1 MVKFSLRVCNSVP
14 YIDYYHYLWN
24 RKSPVKSHF
33 LREKVLGANNN
44 FMSELYT
51 VVLAV
56 LAILAISGLYVGVTN
71 DAVNFLNAAIGSKV
85 AKMKTI
91 LLVASVGII
100 LGVLTSSGMMEVAR
114 SGMFN
119 PALFSFHEI
128 MMLYVSVMFANV
140 ILLDIYNSLGLP
152 TSTTVA
158 LVFSLLGAAIAV
170 SLYKIACDPTLS
182 LASLGGFINTTRA
195 MGVISAIL
203 LSVVIAFV
211 FGTFV
216 MWFSRLLFSFRYFAM
231 FRKMGAIWC
240 GLSFTAIAYFA
251 IFKALKG
258 ILSGTAFYTWIS
270 DNLLLA
276 VILCWITCSVL
287 LAFMQ
292 LFKINILRINILSGT
307 FALALA
313 FAGNDLVNFI
323 GVPIAGLDAYN
334 IAKEA
339 GTIDITME
347 GLNNNLPAQFIWM
360 LLSGVIMV
368 MTLWTSTKSMNVS
381 QTEISLAG
389 QGDDMIAGEQDSN
402 VFSRSIVR
410 ASLAVSGFF
419 DKVIP
424 VKAQQFV
431 EKRFTYEDV
440 EKNGAP
446 YDKIRAVVNL
456 TTAALLISVGTSLK
470 LPLSTTYVCFMVAMG
485 SSLAD
490 KAWGRESAVHR
501 ISGVMTVVMGWFVT
515 GIGAFI
521 IAIAVGLLLIWGGT
535 PAFIVVT
542 IACAYMLIKSNF
554 KSSKKKDSMP
564 ESATENS
571 AVDNVMD
578 ETCRMMKLT
587 TQIYDRTLVA
597 VFKEDRKAL
606 KELVRESDEIYSECH
621 KIKYSLMPTLRQMK
635 GLGMELSLYYIQVV
649 DYLNEIAKALV
660 HITRPAFD
668 HIDNNHKGLS
678 EQQTEDLMHINE
690 DVAEIYAN
698 INRMITTN
706 DFSDIDMVL
715 TMRDELFERIAT
727 TIKSEIGRINAG
739 ESNAKASMFYLTVL
753 SETKAMVLQ
762 ARNLLKAQRYFL
774 EHAETTKNWAAMNRT
789 K

>member
-1 MVKFSLRVCNSVP
+1 M
-14 YIDYYHYLWN
+14 
-24 RKSPVKSHF
+24 
-33 LREKVLGANNN
+33 
-44 FMSELYT
+44 
-51 VVLAV
+51 LAV

-85 AKMKTI
+85 AKMRTI
-91 LLVASVGII
+91 LAVASIGII
-100 LGVLTSSGMMEVAR
+100 IGVITSSGMMEVAR

-119 PALFSFHEI
+119 PALFTFHEI
-128 MMLYVSVMFANV
+128 MILYVSVMFANV

-170 SLYKIACDPTLS
+170 SLFKISGDPTLT
-182 LASLGGFINTTRA
+182 LGSLGGFINTTRA

-203 LSVVIAFV
+203 LSVLIAFI
-211 FGTFV
+211 FGTIV
-216 MWFSRLLFSFRYFAM
+216 MWLSRMLFSFRYLGM
-231 FRKMGAIWC
+231 FRRTGAIWC

-251 IFKALKG
+251 VFKALKG
-258 ILSGTAFYTWIS
+258 VLAGTAMYTWIS
-270 DNLLLA
+270 ENLFLA
-276 VILCWITCSVL
+276 VILCWIFCSVL

-292 LFKINILRINILSGT
+292 MFRINILRINILLGT

-334 IAKEA
+334 IAKQAGSTTILMEA
-339 GTIDITME
+339 
-347 GLNNNLPAQFIWM
+347 LNENLPAQFIWM
-360 LLSGVIMV
+360 ILSGVV
-368 MTLWTSTKSMNVS
+368 MIITLWTSTKSMNVS

-389 QGDDMIAGEQDSN
+389 HGDEVEGEVNSN

-410 ASLAVSGFF
+410 ASIGISNFM

-424 VKAQQFV
+424 VSVQNFV
-431 EKRFTYEDV
+431 SKRFEYEDV

-446 YDKIRAVVNL
+446 YDKIRAVVNI

-501 ISGVMTVVMGWFVT
+501 ITGVMTVVMGWFVT
-515 GIGAFI
+515 GFGAFL

-542 IACAYMLIKSNF
+542 ITCAYMLIKSNF
-554 KSSKKKDSMP
+554 KSSKKESMP
-564 ESATENS
+564 KKAVENGT
-571 AVDNVMD
+571 VDSVLD
-578 ETCRMMKLT
+578 EVCQMMKSS
-587 TQIYDRTLVA
+587 TQIYDHTLVA
-597 VFKEDRKAL
+597 VFKEDRRAL
-606 KELVRESDEIYSECH
+606 KELVRQSGEMYDECH
-621 KIKYSLMPTLRQMK
+621 KIKYSLMPALRKMK
-635 GLGMELSLYYIQVV
+635 GSGLELSLYYIQVV
-649 DYLNEIAKALV
+649 DYLNEMAKALV
-660 HITRPAFD
+660 HITRPAFE

-678 EQQTEDLMHINE
+678 EEQIADLKHIND
-690 DVAEIYAN
+690 DVAEIYGS
-698 INRMITTN
+698 INRMITEN
-706 DFSDIDMVL
+706 DFADIDIVL

-727 TIKSEIGRINAG
+727 TIKSELVRINAG
-739 ESNAKASMFYLTVL
+739 EGNPKASMFYLTVL

-774 EHAETTKNWAAMNRT
+774 EHAGVQKNWMQVGR
-789 K
+789 

>member
-1 MVKFSLRVCNSVP
+1 
-14 YIDYYHYLWN
+14 
-24 RKSPVKSHF
+24 
-33 LREKVLGANNN
+33 VLPQVENLI
-44 FMSELYT
+44 FMSEFYT
-51 VVLAV
+51 IVLAV
-56 LAILAISGLYVGVTN
+56 LAVLAVSGLYVGVTN

-91 LLVASVGII
+91 LAVASVGII

-119 PALFSFHEI
+119 PGLFTFHEI

-158 LVFSLLGAAIAV
+158 LVFSLLGAAISV
-170 SLYKIACDPTLS
+170 SLYKISGDPTLS
-182 LASLGGFINTTRA
+182 LGNLGGFINTSRA

-203 LSVVIAFV
+203 LSVLIAFV
-211 FGTFV
+211 FGTII
-216 MWFSRLLFSFRYFAM
+216 MWFSRLLFSFRYIAL
-231 FRKMGAIWC
+231 FRKLGAVWC
-240 GLSFTAIAYFA
+240 GASFTAIAYFA
-251 IFKALKG
+251 VFKALKG
-258 ILSGTAFYTWIS
+258 VLAGTAMYNWIS

-276 VILCWITCSVL
+276 LILCWIFCSVM

-292 LFKINILRINILSGT
+292 LFRINILRINILSGT

-339 GTIDITME
+339 GSTTILME
-347 GLNNNLPAQFIWM
+347 ALNENLPAQFIWM
-360 LLSGVIMV
+360 LISGVV
-368 MTLWTSTKSMNVS
+368 MIITLWTSTKSMNVS

-389 QGDDMIAGEQDSN
+389 QGDDMIMGEQDSN

-410 ASLAVSGFF
+410 ASLNISNFL
-419 DKVIP
+419 DRVIP
-424 VKAQQFV
+424 QSVQEFV
-431 EKRFTYEDV
+431 GKRFEYEDV

-501 ISGVMTVVMGWFVT
+501 ITGVMTVIMGWFVT

-521 IAIAVGLLLIWGGT
+521 IAIVVGLLLIWGGT

-542 IACAYMLIKSNF
+542 IACAYMLIKSNI
-554 KSSKKKDSMP
+554 KSSKKSDSMP
-564 ESATENS
+564 ESATENDT
-571 AVDNVMD
+571 VDNILGEV
-578 ETCRMMKLT
+578 CRMMKVT
-587 TQIYDRTLVA
+587 TKIYDRTLVA

-606 KELVRESDEIYSECH
+606 KELVRESDEIYNECH
-621 KIKYSLMPTLRQMK
+621 KIKYSLMPALRKMK
-635 GLGMELSLYYIQVV
+635 GSGLELSLYYIQVV
-649 DYLNEIAKALV
+649 DYLNEMAKSLV

-668 HIDNNHKGLS
+668 HIDNNHKGMS
-678 EQQTEDLMHINE
+678 EQQTEDLKHIND
-690 DVAEIYAN
+690 DVAEIYGN
-698 INRMITTN
+698 INRMINAN
-706 DFSDIDMVL
+706 DFSEIDTVL
-715 TMRDELFERIAT
+715 TMRDELFERIAI
-727 TIKSEIGRINAG
+727 TIKSELVRINAG
-739 ESNAKASMFYLTVL
+739 EGNTKASMFYLTVL

-774 EHAETTKNWAAMNRT
+774 EHAGVQKNWAAMGKNRL
-789 K
+789 

>member
-1 MVKFSLRVCNSVP
+1 
-14 YIDYYHYLWN
+14 
-24 RKSPVKSHF
+24 
-33 LREKVLGANNN
+33 
-44 FMSELYT
+44 MSAFYT

-56 LAILAISGLYVGVTN
+56 LAVLAVSGLYVGVTN

-85 AKMKTI
+85 AKMRTI
-91 LLVASVGII
+91 LMVASVGII
-100 LGVLTSSGMMEVAR
+100 IGVLTSSGMMEVAR
-114 SGMFN
+114 SGMFE
-119 PALFSFHEI
+119 PSLFSFHEI
-128 MMLYVSVMFANV
+128 MILYVSVMFANV

-158 LVFSLLGAAIAV
+158 LVFSLLGAAISV
-170 SLYKIACDPTLS
+170 SLYQIGSNPEIPLTEFGNYIKT
-182 LASLGGFINTTRA
+182 GRA

-203 LSVVIAFV
+203 LSVLIAFV
-211 FGTFV
+211 FGTLI
-216 MWFSRLLFSFRYFAM
+216 MWLSRLLFSFRYIAL
-231 FRKMGAIWC
+231 FRKLGAVWC
-240 GLSFTAIAYFA
+240 GASFTAIAYFA
-251 IFKALKG
+251 VFKALKG
-258 ILSGTAFYTWIS
+258 VLKGTAMYAWIS
-270 DNLLLA
+270 DNLLVAVLA
-276 VILCWITCSVL
+276 CWAVCTIV
-287 LAFMQ
+287 LAFFQ

-323 GVPIAGLDAYN
+323 GVPLAGLEAYN
-334 IAKEA
+334 IADAA
-339 GTIDITME
+339 GGATDIMMD
-347 GLNNNLPAQFIWM
+347 GLNNNNSIPFGWM

-368 MTLWTSTKSMNVS
+368 VTLWTSTKSMNVS

-389 QGDDMIAGEQDSN
+389 QGDDMIVGEQDSN

-410 ASLAVSGFF
+410 ASLAISSFF
-419 DKVIP
+419 DRITPKSV
-424 VKAQQFV
+424 QDFV
-431 EKRFTYEDV
+431 STRFEYEDV
-440 EKNGAP
+440 EKTGAP

-501 ISGVMTVVMGWFVT
+501 ITGVMTVVMGWFVT

-521 IAIAVGLLLIWGGT
+521 IAIVVGLVLIWGGYI
-535 PAFIVVT
+535 AFGVVT
-542 IACAYMLIKSNF
+542 AACAFMLIKSNF
-554 KSSKKKDSMP
+554 KSKKEEDDKQ
-564 ESATENS
+564 ENIAMNGTVGS
-571 AVDNVMD
+571 ILCEV
-578 ETCRMMKLT
+578 CHMMKVT

-597 VFKEDRKAL
+597 VFKEDRRAL
-606 KELVRESDEIYSECH
+606 KDLVRESDEIYDQCH
-621 KIKYSLMPTLRQMK
+621 KIKYSLMPVLRKMK
-635 GLGMELSLYYIQVV
+635 GSGLELSLYYIQVV
-649 DYLNEIAKALV
+649 DYLNEMAKSLV

-678 EQQTEDLMHINE
+678 EQQTEDLKHIND
-690 DVAEIYAN
+690 DVAEIYGS
-698 INRMITTN
+698 INRMINAN
-706 DFSDIDMVL
+706 DFRDIDTVL

-727 TIKSEIGRINAG
+727 TIKSELKRINAG
-739 ESNAKASMFYLTVL
+739 EGNTKASMFYLTVL

-774 EHAETTKNWAAMNRT
+774 EHADVQKNWVAMNR

>member
-1 MVKFSLRVCNSVP
+1 
-14 YIDYYHYLWN
+14 
-24 RKSPVKSHF
+24 
-33 LREKVLGANNN
+33 
-44 FMSELYT
+44 MSELYT

-56 LAILAISGLYVGVTN
+56 LAVLAVSGLYVGVTN

-91 LLVASVGII
+91 LTVASVGII

-158 LVFSLLGAAIAV
+158 LIFSLLGAAIAV
-170 SLYKIACDPTLS
+170 SLYKIAGDPTLS
-182 LASLGGFINTTRA
+182 IASLGGFINTTRA

-211 FGTFV
+211 FGTLI
-216 MWFSRLLFSFRYFAM
+216 MWVSRMLFSFRYIAA
-231 FRKMGAIWC
+231 FRKLGSLWC

-258 ILSGTAFYTWIS
+258 VLAGTAVYTWVS

-276 VILCWITCSVL
+276 LILCWILCTIL

-292 LFKINILRINILSGT
+292 LFKINILRINILTGT

-334 IAKEA
+334 IAKDA
-339 GTIDITME
+339 GTIDIMMD

-360 LLSGVIMV
+360 LLSGFVMV
-368 MTLWTSTKSMNVS
+368 LTLWTSTKSMNVS

-389 QGDDMIAGEQDSN
+389 QGDDMISGEHESN

-410 ASLAVSGFF
+410 ASLSISNFM

-424 VKAQQFV
+424 AKVQEFV
-431 EKRFTYEDV
+431 GKRFEYEDV

-501 ISGVMTVVMGWFVT
+501 ITGVMTVIMGWFVT

-554 KSSKKKDSMP
+554 IDTKKKSESMP
-564 ESATENS
+564 KSAIENN

-635 GLGMELSLYYIQVV
+635 GSGMELSLYYIQVV

-690 DVAEIYAN
+690 DVAEIYSS

-706 DFSDIDMVL
+706 DFSDIDTVL
-715 TMRDELFERIAT
+715 TMRDELFERIAS
-727 TIKSEIGRINAG
+727 TIKSEIGRINNG
-739 ESNAKASMFYLTVL
+739 ESNTKASMFYLTVL

-774 EHAETTKNWAAMNRT
+774 EHAETTKNWASLNRA

>member
-1 MVKFSLRVCNSVP
+1 
-14 YIDYYHYLWN
+14 
-24 RKSPVKSHF
+24 
-33 LREKVLGANNN
+33 
-44 FMSELYT
+44 MSAFYT

-56 LAILAISGLYVGVTN
+56 LAILAVSGLYVGVTN

-91 LLVASVGII
+91 LMVASVGII

-119 PALFSFHEI
+119 PGLFTFHEI
-128 MMLYVSVMFANV
+128 MILYVSVMFANV

-158 LVFSLLGAAIAV
+158 LVFSLLGAAISV
-170 SLYKIACDPTLS
+170 SLFKISNDPTLT
-182 LASLGGFINTTRA
+182 LGSLGGFINTTRA

-203 LSVVIAFV
+203 LSVLIAFV
-211 FGTFV
+211 FGTIV
-216 MWFSRLLFSFRYFAM
+216 MWLSRLLFSFRYLAL
-231 FRKMGAIWC
+231 FRKLGAVWC
-240 GLSFTAIAYFA
+240 GASFTAIAYFA
-251 IFKALKG
+251 VFKALKG
-258 ILSGTAFYTWIS
+258 VLAGTAMYNWIS
-270 DNLLLA
+270 DNLFTA
-276 VILCWITCSVL
+276 VIICWVFCTIM
-287 LAFMQ
+287 LAFLQ
-292 LFKINILRINILSGT
+292 LFRINILRINILSGT

-339 GTIDITME
+339 GSTTILMD

-389 QGDDMIAGEQDSN
+389 QGDEMIAGEQDSN

-410 ASLAVSGFF
+410 ASLGISNFF
-419 DKVIP
+419 DKITP
-424 VKAQQFV
+424 KAVQEFV
-431 EKRFTYEDV
+431 NKRFEYEDV

-501 ISGVMTVVMGWFVT
+501 ITGVMTVVMGWFVT

-521 IAIAVGLLLIWGGT
+521 IAIIVGLLLIWGDT

-542 IACAYMLIKSNF
+542 VACAYMLIKSNF
-554 KSSKKKDSMP
+554 KSSKEKDSAA
-564 ESATENS
+564 ESSSENGT
-571 AVDNVMD
+571 VDNILGEV
-578 ETCRMMKLT
+578 CRMMKVT

-597 VFKEDRKAL
+597 VFKEDRRAL
-606 KELVRESDEIYSECH
+606 KELVRESDEIYTECH
-621 KIKYSLMPTLRQMK
+621 KIKYSLMPALKKMK
-635 GLGMELSLYYIQVV
+635 GSGLELSLYYIQVV
-649 DYLNEIAKALV
+649 DYLNEMAKSLV

-668 HIDNNHKGLS
+668 HIDNNHKGMS
-678 EQQTEDLMHINE
+678 EQQTEDLKHIND
-690 DVAEIYAN
+690 DVAEIYGS
-698 INRMITTN
+698 INRMINAN
-706 DFSDIDMVL
+706 DFSDIDTVL
-715 TMRDELFERIAT
+715 TMRDELFERIAV
-727 TIKSEIGRINAG
+727 TIKSELKRINAG
-739 ESNAKASMFYLTVL
+739 EGNTTASMFYLTVL

-774 EHAETTKNWAAMNRT
+774 EHAGGQKNWSAMKRAS

>member
-1 MVKFSLRVCNSVP
+1 
-14 YIDYYHYLWN
+14 
-24 RKSPVKSHF
+24 
-33 LREKVLGANNN
+33 
-44 FMSELYT
+44 MSAFYT

-56 LAILAISGLYVGVTN
+56 LAVLAISGLYVGVTN

-85 AKMKTI
+85 AKMRTI

-100 LGVLTSSGMMEVAR
+100 IGVLTSSGMMEVAR

-119 PALFSFHEI
+119 PGLFTFHEI

-158 LVFSLLGAAIAV
+158 LIFCLLGAAISV
-170 SLYKIACDPTLS
+170 SLYKICGDASLS
-182 LASLGGFINTTRA
+182 IVNLGGFINTTRA

-203 LSVVIAFV
+203 LSVIIAFI
-211 FGTFV
+211 FGTII
-216 MWFSRLLFSFRYFAM
+216 MWVSRLLFSFRYFAI
-231 FRKMGAIWC
+231 FKKLGAVWC
-240 GLSFTAIAYFA
+240 GASFTAIAYFA
-251 IFKALKG
+251 VFKALKG
-258 ILSGTAFYTWIS
+258 VLAGTAMYNWIS

-276 VILCWITCSVL
+276 LILCWITCSVV

-292 LFKINILRINILSGT
+292 LFRINILRINILSGT

-339 GTIDITME
+339 GSTSILMGALAE
-347 GLNNNLPAQFIWM
+347 PLPAQFIWM
-360 LLSGVIMV
+360 LLSGVVMV
-368 MTLWTSTKSMNVS
+368 LTLWTSTKSMNVS

-389 QGDDMIAGEQDSN
+389 QGDDVIAGEQESN

-410 ASLAVSGFF
+410 VSLGISNFF
-419 DKVIP
+419 DRVVPASIKEAVN
-424 VKAQQFV
+424 
-431 EKRFTYEDV
+431 KRFEYEDV

-501 ISGVMTVVMGWFVT
+501 ITGVMTVVMGWFVT

-521 IAIAVGLLLIWGGT
+521 IAIFVGLLLIWGGI
-535 PAFIVVT
+535 PAFVVVT
-542 IACAYMLIKSNF
+542 LACAYMLIKSNF
-554 KSSKKKDSMP
+554 KSSKQKESMP
-564 ESATENS
+564 EAATANDT
-571 AVDNVMD
+571 VDNVL
-578 ETCRMMKLT
+578 EEVCRMMKVT
-587 TQIYDRTLVA
+587 TKIYDRTLVA
-597 VFKEDRKAL
+597 VFKEDRRAL
-606 KELVRESDEIYSECH
+606 KELVRESDDIYNQCH
-621 KIKYSLMPTLRQMK
+621 KIKYSLMPALRKMK
-635 GLGMELSLYYIQVV
+635 GSGLELSLYYIQVV
-649 DYLNEIAKALV
+649 DYLNEMAKSLV

-678 EQQTEDLMHINE
+678 EQQTEDLKHIND
-690 DVAEIYAN
+690 DVAEIYGS
-698 INRMITTN
+698 INRMINAN
-706 DFSDIDMVL
+706 DFGDIDTVL
-715 TMRDELFERIAT
+715 TMRDELFERIAI
-727 TIKSEIGRINAG
+727 TIKSALKRINAG
-739 ESNAKASMFYLTVL
+739 EGNTTASMFYLTVL

-774 EHAETTKNWAAMNRT
+774 EHAGVQKNWVALNRS
-789 K
+789 KK

>member
-1 MVKFSLRVCNSVP
+1 MVSQVENL
-14 YIDYYHYLWN
+14 
-24 RKSPVKSHF
+24 
-33 LREKVLGANNN
+33 N
-44 FMSELYT
+44 FMSAFYT

-56 LAILAISGLYVGVTN
+56 LAILAVSGLYVGVTN

-91 LLVASVGII
+91 LTVASVGII

-119 PALFSFHEI
+119 PGLFTFHEI
-128 MMLYVSVMFANV
+128 MILYVSVMFANV

-158 LVFSLLGAAIAV
+158 LVFSLLGAAISV
-170 SLYKIACDPTLS
+170 SLYKIAGDPALTLGQI
-182 LASLGGFINTTRA
+182 GGFINTTRA

-203 LSVVIAFV
+203 LSVLIAFV
-211 FGTFV
+211 FGTLI
-216 MWFSRLLFSFRYFAM
+216 MWLSRLLFSFRYIAL
-231 FRKMGAIWC
+231 FRKLGALWC
-240 GLSFTAIAYFA
+240 GASFTAIAYFA
-251 IFKALKG
+251 VFKALKG
-258 ILSGTAFYTWIS
+258 VLAGTAMYTWI
-270 DNLLLA
+270 DNNLLLSL
-276 VILCWITCSVL
+276 VVCWIFCSVV

-292 LFKINILRINILSGT
+292 LFRINILRINILSGT

-339 GTIDITME
+339 GSTTILME
-347 GLNNNLPAQFIWM
+347 GLNENLPAQFIWM
-360 LLSGVIMV
+360 LLSGVVMV
-368 MTLWTSTKSMNVS
+368 LTLWTSTKSMNVS

-389 QGDDMIAGEQDSN
+389 KGDDMIAGEQESN

-410 ASLAVSGFF
+410 ASLGISNFLDRVTPKAV
-419 DKVIP
+419 
-424 VKAQQFV
+424 QEFV
-431 EKRFTYEDV
+431 GKRFEYEDV

-501 ISGVMTVVMGWFVT
+501 ITGVMTVVMGWFVT

-521 IAIAVGLLLIWGGT
+521 IAVVVGLLLIWGGT
-535 PAFIVVT
+535 PAFAVVT
-542 IACAYMLIKSNF
+542 VACAYMLIKSNF
-554 KSSKKKDSMP
+554 IDAKKKEAMP
-564 ESATENS
+564 EAATENDT
-571 AVDNVMD
+571 VDNILGEV
-578 ETCRMMKLT
+578 CRMMKVT
-587 TQIYDRTLVA
+587 TKIYDRTLVA

-606 KELVRESDEIYSECH
+606 KELVRESGEIYDECH
-621 KIKYSLMPTLRQMK
+621 KIKYSLMPALRKMK
-635 GLGMELSLYYIQVV
+635 GSGLELSLYYIQVV
-649 DYLNEIAKALV
+649 DYLNEMAKSLV

-678 EQQTEDLMHINE
+678 EQQTEDLKHIND
-690 DVAEIYAN
+690 DVAEIYGS
-698 INRMITTN
+698 INRMINAN
-706 DFSDIDMVL
+706 DFGDIDTVL
-715 TMRDELFERIAT
+715 TMRDELFERIAI
-727 TIKSEIGRINAG
+727 TIKSELVRINAG
-739 ESNAKASMFYLTVL
+739 EGNTKASMFYLTVL

-774 EHAETTKNWAAMNRT
+774 EHAGVQKPWATMGRNRM
-789 K
+789 

>member
-1 MVKFSLRVCNSVP
+1 
-14 YIDYYHYLWN
+14 
-24 RKSPVKSHF
+24 
-33 LREKVLGANNN
+33 
-44 FMSELYT
+44 MSELYT
-51 VVLAV
+51 VMLAV

-119 PALFSFHEI
+119 PGLFTFHEI
-128 MMLYVSVMFANV
+128 MILYVSVMFANV

-170 SLYKIACDPTLS
+170 SLYKISNDAALS
-182 LASLGGFINTTRA
+182 LGSLGGFINTTRA

-203 LSVVIAFV
+203 LSVIIAFV
-211 FGTFV
+211 FGTLV
-216 MWFSRLLFSFRYFAM
+216 MWISRFIFSFRYLNI
-231 FRKMGAIWC
+231 FRRWGALWC
-240 GLSFTAIAYFA
+240 GASFTAIAYFA
-251 IFKALKG
+251 VFKALKG
-258 ILSGTAFYTWIS
+258 VLSTTALYAWIS

-276 VILCWITCSVL
+276 VILCWIFCSVV
-287 LAFMQ
+287 LAFLQ
-292 LFKINILRINILSGT
+292 LFRINILRINILTGT

-339 GTIDITME
+339 GSTTILME
-347 GLNNNLPAQFIWM
+347 GLNQNLPAQFIWM

-368 MTLWTSTKSMNVS
+368 LTLWTSTKSMNVS

-389 QGDDMIAGEQDSN
+389 QGDDMVTGDQDSN

-410 ASLAVSGFF
+410 ASINISNFF
-419 DKVIP
+419 DKITPEP
-424 VKAQQFV
+424 VKNYV
-431 EKRFTYEDV
+431 GKRFEYVDV

-490 KAWGRESAVHR
+490 KAWGRESAVYR
-501 ISGVMTVVMGWFVT
+501 ITGVMTVVMGWFVT

-521 IAIAVGLLLIWGGT
+521 IAIVVGLLLIWGGT
-535 PAFIVVT
+535 PAFVVVT
-542 IACAYMLIKSNF
+542 IACAYMLIKSNL
-554 KSSKKKDSMP
+554 KSSKKSDSMP
-564 ESATENS
+564 EIVSEKNQVENVIGEVCS
-571 AVDNVMD
+571 
-578 ETCRMMKLT
+578 MMKVS

-597 VFKEDRKAL
+597 VLKEDRKAL
-606 KELVRESDEIYSECH
+606 KELVRESKEMYDESH
-621 KIKYSLMPTLRQMK
+621 KIKYSLMPALRKMK
-635 GLGMELSLYYIQVV
+635 GSGLELSLYYIQVV
-649 DYLNEIAKALV
+649 DYLNEMAKALV
-660 HITRPAFD
+660 HITKPAFE

-678 EQQTEDLMHINE
+678 QEQTDDLMHIND
-690 DVAEIYAN
+690 DVAEIYGN

-706 DFSDIDMVL
+706 DFSDIDTVL
-715 TMRDELFERIAT
+715 MMRDALFERIALT
-727 TIKSEIGRINAG
+727 TKSELKRINAG
-739 ESNAKASMFYLTVL
+739 EGNTKASMFYLTVM

-774 EHAETTKNWAAMNRT
+774 EHAGGNKYRI
-789 K
+789 

>member
-1 MVKFSLRVCNSVP
+1 M
-14 YIDYYHYLWN
+14 
-24 RKSPVKSHF
+24 
-33 LREKVLGANNN
+33 
-44 FMSELYT
+44 
-51 VVLAV
+51 LAV

-119 PALFSFHEI
+119 PGLFTFHEI
-128 MMLYVSVMFANV
+128 MILYVSVMFANV

-170 SLYKIACDPTLS
+170 SLFKISNDASLTLS
-182 LASLGGFINTTRA
+182 SLGGFINTTRA

-203 LSVVIAFV
+203 LSVIIAFV
-211 FGTFV
+211 FGTLV
-216 MWFSRLLFSFRYFAM
+216 MWISRFIFSFRYLTI
-231 FRKMGAIWC
+231 FRRWGALWC
-240 GLSFTAIAYFA
+240 GASFTAIAYFA
-251 IFKALKG
+251 VFKALKG
-258 ILSGTAFYTWIS
+258 VLAGTAAYAWIS
-270 DNLLLA
+270 ENLLLA
-276 VILCWITCSVL
+276 VILCWIFCSVV
-287 LAFMQ
+287 LAFLQ
-292 LFKINILRINILSGT
+292 LFHVNILRINILTGT

-339 GTIDITME
+339 GSTTILME
-347 GLNNNLPAQFIWM
+347 GLNQNLPAQFIWM

-368 MTLWTSTKSMNVS
+368 LTLWTSTKSMHVS

-389 QGDDMIAGEQDSN
+389 QGDDMVTGDQDSN

-410 ASLAVSGFF
+410 ASINISNFF
-419 DKVIP
+419 DKITPEP
-424 VKAQQFV
+424 VKEYV
-431 EKRFTYEDV
+431 GKRFEYEDV

-490 KAWGRESAVHR
+490 KAWGRESAVYR
-501 ISGVMTVVMGWFVT
+501 ITGVMTVVMGWFVT

-521 IAIAVGLLLIWGGT
+521 IAIVVGLLLIWGGT

-554 KSSKKKDSMP
+554 KSSKKSDSMP
-564 ESATENS
+564 EAVTENS
-571 AVDNVMD
+571 QVDNVIG
-578 ETCRMMKLT
+578 EVCSMMKVS

-597 VFKEDRKAL
+597 VLKEDRKAL
-606 KELVRESDEIYSECH
+606 KELVRESKEMYDESH
-621 KIKYSLMPTLRQMK
+621 KIKYSLMPALRKMK
-635 GLGMELSLYYIQVV
+635 GSGLELSLYYIQVV
-649 DYLNEIAKALV
+649 DYLNEMAKALV
-660 HITRPAFD
+660 HITKPAFE

-678 EQQTEDLMHINE
+678 QEQTDDLMQIND
-690 DVAEIYAN
+690 DVAEIYGN

-706 DFSDIDMVL
+706 DFSDIDTVL
-715 TMRDELFERIAT
+715 TMRDALFERIALT
-727 TIKSEIGRINAG
+727 TKSELKRINAG
-739 ESNAKASMFYLTVL
+739 EGNTKASMFYLTVM

-774 EHAETTKNWAAMNRT
+774 EHAGGNKYRI
-789 K
+789 

>member
-1 MVKFSLRVCNSVP
+1 
-14 YIDYYHYLWN
+14 
-24 RKSPVKSHF
+24 
-33 LREKVLGANNN
+33 
-44 FMSELYT
+44 MSELYT

-119 PALFSFHEI
+119 PGLFTFHEI

-170 SLYKIACDPTLS
+170 SLFKISNDASLTLS
-182 LASLGGFINTTRA
+182 SLGGFINTTRA

-203 LSVVIAFV
+203 LSVIIAFV
-211 FGTFV
+211 FGTLV
-216 MWFSRLLFSFRYFAM
+216 MWISRFVFSFRYLTI
-231 FRKMGAIWC
+231 FRRWGALWC
-240 GLSFTAIAYFA
+240 GASFTAIAYFA
-251 IFKALKG
+251 VFKALKG
-258 ILSGTAFYTWIS
+258 VLAGTAAYAWIS
-270 DNLLLA
+270 ENLLLA
-276 VILCWITCSVL
+276 VILCWIFCSVV
-287 LAFMQ
+287 LAFLQ
-292 LFKINILRINILSGT
+292 LFHVNILRINILTGT

-339 GTIDITME
+339 GSTTILME
-347 GLNNNLPAQFIWM
+347 GLNQNLPAQFIWM

-368 MTLWTSTKSMNVS
+368 LTLWTSTKSMNVS

-389 QGDDMIAGEQDSN
+389 QGDDMMTGDQDSN

-410 ASLAVSGFF
+410 ASINISNFF
-419 DKVIP
+419 DKITPEP
-424 VKAQQFV
+424 VKEYV
-431 EKRFTYEDV
+431 GKRFEYVDV

-490 KAWGRESAVHR
+490 KAWGRESAVYR
-501 ISGVMTVVMGWFVT
+501 ITGVMTVVMGWFVT

-521 IAIAVGLLLIWGGT
+521 IAIVVGLLLIWGGT

-554 KSSKKKDSMP
+554 KSSKKSDSMP
-564 ESATENS
+564 EAVTENS
-571 AVDNVMD
+571 QVDNVIG
-578 ETCRMMKLT
+578 EVCSMMKVS

-597 VFKEDRKAL
+597 VLKEDRKAL
-606 KELVRESDEIYSECH
+606 KELVRESKEMYDESH
-621 KIKYSLMPTLRQMK
+621 KIKYSLMPALRKMK
-635 GLGMELSLYYIQVV
+635 GSGLELSLYYIQVV
-649 DYLNEIAKALV
+649 DYLNEMAKALV
-660 HITRPAFD
+660 HITKPAFE

-678 EQQTEDLMHINE
+678 QEQTDDLMQIND
-690 DVAEIYAN
+690 DVAEIYGN

-706 DFSDIDMVL
+706 DFSDIDTVL
-715 TMRDELFERIAT
+715 TMRDALFERIALT
-727 TIKSEIGRINAG
+727 TKSELKRINAG
-739 ESNAKASMFYLTVL
+739 EGNTKASMFYLTVM

-774 EHAETTKNWAAMNRT
+774 EHAGGNKYRI
-789 K
+789 

>member
-1 MVKFSLRVCNSVP
+1 M
-14 YIDYYHYLWN
+14 
-24 RKSPVKSHF
+24 
-33 LREKVLGANNN
+33 
-44 FMSELYT
+44 
-51 VVLAV
+51 LAV
-56 LAILAISGLYVGVTN
+56 LAILAVSGLYVGVTN

-85 AKMKTI
+85 AKMRTI
-91 LLVASVGII
+91 LAVASVGII
-100 LGVLTSSGMMEVAR
+100 IGVLTSTGMMEVAR

-119 PALFSFHEI
+119 PALFTFHEI
-128 MMLYVSVMFANV
+128 MILYVSVMFANV

-170 SLYKIACDPTLS
+170 SLYKISGDPSLS
-182 LASLGGFINTTRA
+182 IGSLGGFINTTRA

-203 LSVVIAFV
+203 LSVIIAFV

-216 MWFSRLLFSFRYFAM
+216 MWISRLLFSFRYFAV
-231 FRKMGAIWC
+231 FRKAGAMWC

-251 IFKALKG
+251 VFKALKG
-258 ILSGTAFYTWIS
+258 VLAGTAIYTWIS

-276 VILCWITCSVL
+276 LILCWIVCSVL

-292 LFKINILRINILSGT
+292 LFRINILRINILLGT

-323 GVPIAGLDAYN
+323 GVPIAGLDAYK

-339 GTIDITME
+339 GTNTIMMDA
-347 GLNNNLPAQFIWM
+347 LNENLPAQFIWM
-360 LLSGVIMV
+360 ILSGVIMII
-368 MTLWTSTKSMNVS
+368 TLWTSTKSLNVS

-389 QGDDMIAGEQDSN
+389 HGDEVEGEANSN

-410 ASLAVSGFF
+410 ASISISNFM

-424 VKAQQFV
+424 QSVQSFV
-431 EKRFTYEDV
+431 GKRFEYDDV

-446 YDKIRAVVNL
+446 YDKIRAVVNI

-501 ISGVMTVVMGWFVT
+501 ISGVMTVVVGWFVT
-515 GIGAFI
+515 GIGAFL

-535 PAFIVVT
+535 VAFVVVT
-542 IACAYMLIKSNF
+542 LACAYMLIKSNF
-554 KSSKKKDSMP
+554 IDTKKDAMP
-564 ESATENS
+564 DTAKDNTQ
-571 AVDNVMD
+571 VDNVLD
-578 ETCRMMKLT
+578 EVCQMMKVS
-587 TQIYDRTLVA
+587 TQIYDRTLMA
-597 VFKEDRKAL
+597 VSKEDRKAL
-606 KELVRESDEIYSECH
+606 KELVRESKEMYDQCH
-621 KIKYSLMPTLRQMK
+621 KIKYSLMPALRKMK
-635 GLGMELSLYYIQVV
+635 GSGLELSLYYIQVV
-649 DYLNEIAKALV
+649 DYLNEMAKALV

-678 EQQTEDLMHINE
+678 EEQVSDLMHIND
-690 DVAEIYAN
+690 DVAEIYGN
-698 INRMITTN
+698 INRMITEN
-706 DFSDIDMVL
+706 DFHDIDVVL
-715 TMRDELFERIAT
+715 TMRDNLFERIAT
-727 TIKSEIGRINAG
+727 TIKSELVRINAG
-739 ESNAKASMFYLTVL
+739 EGNTKASMFYLTVL

-774 EHAETTKNWAAMNRT
+774 EHAGVQKNWM

>member
-1 MVKFSLRVCNSVP
+1 
-14 YIDYYHYLWN
+14 
-24 RKSPVKSHF
+24 
-33 LREKVLGANNN
+33 
-44 FMSELYT
+44 MSELYT
-51 VVLAV
+51 VMLAV

-119 PALFSFHEI
+119 PGLFTFHEI
-128 MMLYVSVMFANV
+128 MILYVSVMFANV

-170 SLYKIACDPTLS
+170 SLYKISNDAALS
-182 LASLGGFINTTRA
+182 LGSLGGFINTTRA

-203 LSVVIAFV
+203 LSVIIAFV
-211 FGTFV
+211 FGTLV
-216 MWFSRLLFSFRYFAM
+216 MWISRFIFSFRYLNI
-231 FRKMGAIWC
+231 FRRWGALWC
-240 GLSFTAIAYFA
+240 GASFTAIAYFA
-251 IFKALKG
+251 VFKALKG
-258 ILSGTAFYTWIS
+258 VLSTTALYAWIS

-276 VILCWITCSVL
+276 VILCWICCSVV
-287 LAFMQ
+287 LAFLQ
-292 LFKINILRINILSGT
+292 LFRINILRINILTGT

-339 GTIDITME
+339 GSTTILME
-347 GLNNNLPAQFIWM
+347 GLNQNLPAQFIWM
-360 LLSGVIMV
+360 LLSGVVMV
-368 MTLWTSTKSMNVS
+368 LTLWTSTKSMNVS

-389 QGDDMIAGEQDSN
+389 QGDDMVTGEQDSN

-410 ASLAVSGFF
+410 ASINISNFF
-419 DKVIP
+419 DKVTP
-424 VKAQQFV
+424 ESVKEFV
-431 EKRFTYEDV
+431 GKRFEYVDV

-490 KAWGRESAVHR
+490 KAWGRESAVYR
-501 ISGVMTVVMGWFVT
+501 ITGVMTVVMGWFVT

-521 IAIAVGLLLIWGGT
+521 IAIVVGLLLIWGGT
-535 PAFIVVT
+535 PAFVVVT

-554 KSSKKKDSMP
+554 KSSKKSDSMP
-564 ESATENS
+564 EVVSENNQ
-571 AVDNVMD
+571 VDNVIG
-578 ETCRMMKLT
+578 EVCSMMKVS

-597 VFKEDRKAL
+597 VLKEDRKAL
-606 KELVRESDEIYSECH
+606 KELVRESKEMYDESH
-621 KIKYSLMPTLRQMK
+621 KIKYSLMPALRKMK
-635 GLGMELSLYYIQVV
+635 GSGLELSLYYIQVV
-649 DYLNEIAKALV
+649 DYLNEMAKALV
-660 HITRPAFD
+660 HITKPAFE

-678 EQQTEDLMHINE
+678 QEQTDDLMHIND
-690 DVAEIYAN
+690 DVAEIYGN

-706 DFSDIDMVL
+706 DFSDIDTVL
-715 TMRDELFERIAT
+715 MMRDALFERIVLT
-727 TIKSEIGRINAG
+727 TKSELKRINAG
-739 ESNAKASMFYLTVL
+739 EGNTKASMFYLTVM

-774 EHAETTKNWAAMNRT
+774 EHAGGNKYRI
-789 K
+789 

>member
-1 MVKFSLRVCNSVP
+1 
-14 YIDYYHYLWN
+14 
-24 RKSPVKSHF
+24 
-33 LREKVLGANNN
+33 
-44 FMSELYT
+44 MSALYT
-51 VVLAV
+51 IMLAV
-56 LAILAISGLYVGVTN
+56 LAILAVSGLYVGVTN

-85 AKMKTI
+85 AKMRTI
-91 LLVASVGII
+91 LGVASVGII
-100 LGVLTSSGMMEVAR
+100 IGVLTSTGMMEVAR

-119 PALFSFHEI
+119 PGLFTFHEI
-128 MMLYVSVMFANV
+128 MILYVSVMFANV

-170 SLYKIACDPTLS
+170 SLYKISGDPSLS
-182 LASLGGFINTTRA
+182 IGSLGGFINTTRA

-203 LSVVIAFV
+203 MSVVIAFI
-211 FGTFV
+211 FGTII
-216 MWFSRLLFSFRYFAM
+216 MWFSRLLFSFRYIAI
-231 FRKMGAIWC
+231 FRKAGALWC

-251 IFKALKG
+251 VFKALKG
-258 ILSGTAFYTWIS
+258 VLAGTAVYTWIS
-270 DNLLLA
+270 NNLLLA
-276 VILCWITCSVL
+276 LVICWVVCTIL

-292 LFKINILRINILSGT
+292 IFRINILRINILTGT

-323 GVPIAGLDAYN
+323 GVPIAGLDAYK
-334 IAKEA
+334 IAEA
-339 GTIDITME
+339 AGSNSILME
-347 GLNNNLPAQFIWM
+347 ALNENLPAQFIFM
-360 LLSGVIMV
+360 LLSGVIMII
-368 MTLWTSTKSMNVS
+368 TLWTSTKSLNVS

-389 QGDDMIAGEQDSN
+389 HGDEVEGEVNSN

-410 ASLAVSGFF
+410 ASINMSNFIDRIIPQSVQDYVST
-419 DKVIP
+419 
-424 VKAQQFV
+424 
-431 EKRFTYEDV
+431 RFEYEDV

-456 TTAALLISVGTSLK
+456 TTAALLISVGTSFK

-501 ISGVMTVVMGWFVT
+501 ITGVMTVVMGWFVT

-521 IAIAVGLLLIWGGT
+521 IAIAVGLILIWGGT
-535 PAFIVVT
+535 VAFAVVT

-554 KSSKKKDSMP
+554 INAKKKSAMP

-571 AVDNVMD
+571 QVDNVLD
-578 ETCRMMKLT
+578 EVCQMMKVS

-597 VFKEDRKAL
+597 VSKEDRKAL
-606 KELVRESDEIYSECH
+606 KELVRQAGEMYDQCH
-621 KIKYSLMPTLRQMK
+621 KIKYSLMPALRKMK
-635 GLGMELSLYYIQVV
+635 GSGLELSLYYIQVV
-649 DYLNEIAKALV
+649 DYLNEMAKALV

-678 EQQTEDLMHINE
+678 EEQTNDLMHIND
-690 DVAEIYAN
+690 DVAEIYGN
-698 INRMITTN
+698 INRMITEN
-706 DFSDIDMVL
+706 DFHDIDMVL
-715 TMRDELFERIAT
+715 TMRDDLFERIAT
-727 TIKSEIGRINAG
+727 TTKSELVRINAG
-739 ESNAKASMFYLTVL
+739 EGNTKASMFYLTVL

-774 EHAETTKNWAAMNRT
+774 EHAGVQKNWT

>member
-1 MVKFSLRVCNSVP
+1 
-14 YIDYYHYLWN
+14 
-24 RKSPVKSHF
+24 
-33 LREKVLGANNN
+33 
-44 FMSELYT
+44 MSELYT
-51 VVLAV
+51 IMLAV

-85 AKMKTI
+85 AKMRTI
-91 LLVASVGII
+91 LAVASVGII

-119 PALFSFHEI
+119 PGLFTFHEI
-128 MMLYVSVMFANV
+128 MILYVSVMFANV

-170 SLYKIACDPTLS
+170 SLFKIAANPSLS
-182 LASLGGFINTTRA
+182 LGSLGGFINTSRA

-203 LSVVIAFV
+203 LSVIIAFV
-211 FGTFV
+211 FGTIV
-216 MWFSRLLFSFRYFAM
+216 MWLSRFLFSFRYFKM
-231 FRKMGAIWC
+231 FRKMGAVWC
-240 GLSFTAIAYFA
+240 GMSFTAIAYFA
-251 IFKALKG
+251 VFKALKG
-258 ILSGTAFYTWIS
+258 VLSGTAAYAWIS
-270 DNLLLA
+270 ENLLVSLVA
-276 VILCWITCSVL
+276 CWVVCTIL

-292 LFKINILRINILSGT
+292 LFRINILRINILSGT

-323 GVPIAGLDAYN
+323 GVPIAGLDAYK
-334 IAKEA
+334 IASEA
-339 GTIDITME
+339 GSTEILME

-368 MTLWTSTKSMNVS
+368 VTLWTSTKSMNVS

-389 QGDDMIAGEQDSN
+389 QGDDMIAGEQESN

-410 ASLAVSGFF
+410 ASLGISNFL
-419 DKVIP
+419 DKITP
-424 VKAQQFV
+424 EKVKNFV
-431 EKRFTYEDV
+431 GKRFEYEDV

-501 ISGVMTVVMGWFVT
+501 ITGVMTVVMGWFVT
-515 GIGAFI
+515 GIGAFL
-521 IAIAVGLLLIWGGT
+521 IAIGVGLLLIWGGT
-535 PAFIVVT
+535 IAFAAVT
-542 IACAYMLIKSNF
+542 VACAYMLIKSNF
-554 KSSKKKDSMP
+554 KSKKKSAASA
-564 ESATENS
+564 SATEEDSIEGIINQ
-571 AVDNVMD
+571 VCN
-578 ETCRMMKLT
+578 MMKVS

-606 KELVRESDEIYSECH
+606 KELVRESDEMYEQSRQL
-621 KIKYSLMPTLRQMK
+621 KYSLMPTLRK
-635 GLGMELSLYYIQVV
+635 LKDSGLELSLYYVQVV
-649 DYLNEIAKALV
+649 DYLSEIAKALV

-678 EQQTEDLMHINE
+678 SEQTDELMHIN
-690 DVAEIYAN
+690 DAVAEIYGSV
-698 INRMITTN
+698 NRMLTNN
-706 DFSDIDMVL
+706 DFSDIDTVL
-715 TMRDELFERIAT
+715 TMRDELFERIAA
-727 TIKSEIGRINAG
+727 TIKSELQRINEG
-739 ESNAKASMFYLTVL
+739 VGNTKASMFYLTVM
-753 SETKAMVLQ
+753 SETKTLVLQ
-762 ARNLLKAQRYFL
+762 ARNLLKSQRYFL
-774 EHAETTKNWAAMNRT
+774 EHAGVAKSWYKA

>member
-1 MVKFSLRVCNSVP
+1 
-14 YIDYYHYLWN
+14 
-24 RKSPVKSHF
+24 
-33 LREKVLGANNN
+33 
-44 FMSELYT
+44 MSELYT
-51 VVLAV
+51 VMLAV

-119 PALFSFHEI
+119 PGLFTFHEI
-128 MMLYVSVMFANV
+128 MILYVSVMFANV

-170 SLYKIACDPTLS
+170 SLYKISHDAALS
-182 LASLGGFINTTRA
+182 LGSLGGFINTTRA

-203 LSVVIAFV
+203 LSVLIAFV
-211 FGTFV
+211 FGTLV
-216 MWFSRLLFSFRYFAM
+216 MWISRFIFSFRYLTI
-231 FRKMGAIWC
+231 FRRWGALWS
-240 GLSFTAIAYFA
+240 GASFTAIAYFA
-251 IFKALKG
+251 VFKALKG
-258 ILSGTAFYTWIS
+258 VLVGTTVYAWIS

-276 VILCWITCSVL
+276 VILCWIFCSVV
-287 LAFMQ
+287 LAFLQ
-292 LFKINILRINILSGT
+292 LFRINILRINILTGT

-339 GTIDITME
+339 GSTTILME
-347 GLNNNLPAQFIWM
+347 GLNENLPAQFIWM
-360 LLSGVIMV
+360 LLSGVVMV
-368 MTLWTSTKSMNVS
+368 LTLWTSTKSMNVS

-389 QGDDMIAGEQDSN
+389 QGDDMVTGEQDSN

-410 ASLAVSGFF
+410 ASINISNFF
-419 DKVIP
+419 DKVTP
-424 VKAQQFV
+424 ESVKEFV
-431 EKRFTYEDV
+431 GKRFEYEDV

-490 KAWGRESAVHR
+490 KAWGRESAVYR
-501 ISGVMTVVMGWFVT
+501 ITGVMTVVMGWFVT

-521 IAIAVGLLLIWGGT
+521 IAIVVGLLLIWGGT
-535 PAFIVVT
+535 PAFVVVT

-554 KSSKKKDSMP
+554 KSSKKSDSMP
-564 ESATENS
+564 EVVTENNQ
-571 AVDNVMD
+571 VENVIG
-578 ETCRMMKLT
+578 EVCSMMKVS

-597 VFKEDRKAL
+597 VLKEDRKAL
-606 KELVRESDEIYSECH
+606 KELVRESKEMYDESH
-621 KIKYSLMPTLRQMK
+621 KIKYSLMPALRKMK
-635 GLGMELSLYYIQVV
+635 GSGLELSLYYIQVV
-649 DYLNEIAKALV
+649 DYLNEMAKALV
-660 HITRPAFD
+660 HITKPAFE

-678 EQQTEDLMHINE
+678 QEQTDDLMHIND
-690 DVAEIYAN
+690 DVAEIYGN

-706 DFSDIDMVL
+706 DFSDIDTVL
-715 TMRDELFERIAT
+715 TMRDALFERIALT
-727 TIKSEIGRINAG
+727 TKSELKRINAG
-739 ESNAKASMFYLTVL
+739 EGNTKASMFYLTVM

-774 EHAETTKNWAAMNRT
+774 EHAGGNKYRI
-789 K
+789 

>member
-1 MVKFSLRVCNSVP
+1 M
-14 YIDYYHYLWN
+14 
-24 RKSPVKSHF
+24 
-33 LREKVLGANNN
+33 
-44 FMSELYT
+44 
-51 VVLAV
+51 LAV
-56 LAILAISGLYVGVTN
+56 LAVLAISGLYVGVTN

-85 AKMKTI
+85 AKMRTI
-91 LLVASVGII
+91 LAVASVGII
-100 LGVLTSSGMMEVAR
+100 IGVLTSSGMMEVAR

-119 PALFSFHEI
+119 PGLFTFHEI
-128 MMLYVSVMFANV
+128 MILYVSVMFANV

-170 SLYKIACDPTLS
+170 SLYKISGDPS
-182 LASLGGFINTTRA
+182 LTIGSLGGFINTTRA

-203 LSVVIAFV
+203 LSVLIAFI
-211 FGTFV
+211 FGTLI
-216 MWFSRLLFSFRYFAM
+216 MWISRLLFSFRYFEM
-231 FRKMGAIWC
+231 FRKTGAMWC

-251 IFKALKG
+251 VFKALKG
-258 ILSGTAFYTWIS
+258 VLAGTAMYAWIS

-276 VILCWITCSVL
+276 LILCWITCSVL
-287 LAFMQ
+287 LAFAQM
-292 LFKINILRINILSGT
+292 FRVNILRINILLGT

-323 GVPIAGLDAYN
+323 GVPLAGLDAYN

-339 GTIDITME
+339 GSTSVLME
-347 GLNNNLPAQFIWM
+347 ALNENLPAQFIWI
-360 LLSGVIMV
+360 LLSGVIMII
-368 MTLWTSTKSMNVS
+368 TLWTSTKSLNVS

-389 QGDDMIAGEQDSN
+389 HGDEVEGEVNSN

-410 ASLAVSGFF
+410 ASINVSNFM

-424 VKAQQFV
+424 QSVQEYV
-431 EKRFTYEDV
+431 NKRFVYEDV

-446 YDKIRAVVNL
+446 YDKIRAVVNI

-501 ISGVMTVVMGWFVT
+501 ITGVMTVVMGWFVT

-521 IAIAVGLLLIWGGT
+521 IAIVVGLLLIWGGT
-535 PAFIVVT
+535 AAFVVVT
-542 IACAYMLIKSNF
+542 LACAYMLIKSNL
-554 KSSKKKDSMP
+554 KSSKKDAMP
-564 ESATENS
+564 EKAVENGT
-571 AVDNVMD
+571 VDSVLG
-578 ETCRMMKLT
+578 EVCQMMKT
-587 TQIYDRTLVA
+587 STQVYDRTLVA

-606 KELVRESDEIYSECH
+606 KELVRQSGEMYDECH
-621 KIKYSLMPTLRQMK
+621 KIKYSLMPALRKMK
-635 GLGMELSLYYIQVV
+635 GSGLELSLYYIQVV
-649 DYLNEIAKALV
+649 DYLNEMAKALV

-678 EQQTEDLMHINE
+678 EEQISDLKHIND
-690 DVAEIYAN
+690 DVAEIYGS
-698 INRMITTN
+698 INRMITENNFT
-706 DFSDIDMVL
+706 DIDIVL

-727 TIKSEIGRINAG
+727 TTKSELVRINAG
-739 ESNAKASMFYLTVL
+739 EGNTKASMFYLTVL

-774 EHAETTKNWAAMNRT
+774 EHAGVQKNWMQVGR
-789 K
+789 

>member
-1 MVKFSLRVCNSVP
+1 
-14 YIDYYHYLWN
+14 
-24 RKSPVKSHF
+24 
-33 LREKVLGANNN
+33 
-44 FMSELYT
+44 MSELYT
-51 VVLAV
+51 VMLAV

-119 PALFSFHEI
+119 PGLFTFHEI
-128 MMLYVSVMFANV
+128 MILYVSVMFANV

-170 SLYKIACDPTLS
+170 SLYKISNDAALS
-182 LASLGGFINTTRA
+182 LGSLGGFINTTRA

-203 LSVVIAFV
+203 LSVIIAFV
-211 FGTFV
+211 FGTLV
-216 MWFSRLLFSFRYFAM
+216 MWISRFIFSFRYLNI
-231 FRKMGAIWC
+231 FRRWGALWC
-240 GLSFTAIAYFA
+240 GASFTAIAYFA
-251 IFKALKG
+251 VFKALKG
-258 ILSGTAFYTWIS
+258 VLSTTALYAWIS

-276 VILCWITCSVL
+276 VILCWICCSVV
-287 LAFMQ
+287 LAFLQ
-292 LFKINILRINILSGT
+292 LFRINILRINILTGT

-339 GTIDITME
+339 GSTTILME
-347 GLNNNLPAQFIWM
+347 GLNQNLPAQFIWM
-360 LLSGVIMV
+360 LLSGVVMV
-368 MTLWTSTKSMNVS
+368 LTLWTSTKSMNVS

-389 QGDDMIAGEQDSN
+389 QGDDMVTGEQDSN

-410 ASLAVSGFF
+410 ASINISNFF
-419 DKVIP
+419 DKVTP
-424 VKAQQFV
+424 ESVKEFV
-431 EKRFTYEDV
+431 GKRFEYEDV

-456 TTAALLISVGTSLK
+456 TTAALLISVGTSFK

-490 KAWGRESAVHR
+490 KAWGRESAVYR
-501 ISGVMTVVMGWFVT
+501 ITGVMTVVMGWFVT

-521 IAIAVGLLLIWGGT
+521 IAIVVGLLLIWGGT
-535 PAFIVVT
+535 PAFVVVT

-554 KSSKKKDSMP
+554 KSSKKSNSMP
-564 ESATENS
+564 ETVTENNQ
-571 AVDNVMD
+571 VDNVIG
-578 ETCRMMKLT
+578 EVCSMMKVS

-597 VFKEDRKAL
+597 VLKEDRKAL
-606 KELVRESDEIYSECH
+606 KELVRESKEMYDESH
-621 KIKYSLMPTLRQMK
+621 KIKYSLMPALRKMK
-635 GLGMELSLYYIQVV
+635 GSGLELSLYYIQVV
-649 DYLNEIAKALV
+649 DYLNEMAKALV
-660 HITRPAFD
+660 HITKPAFE

-678 EQQTEDLMHINE
+678 QEQTDDLMHIND
-690 DVAEIYAN
+690 DVAEIYGN

-706 DFSDIDMVL
+706 DFSDIDTVL
-715 TMRDELFERIAT
+715 MMRDALFERIVLT
-727 TIKSEIGRINAG
+727 TKSELKRINAG
-739 ESNAKASMFYLTVL
+739 EGNTKASMFYLTVM

-774 EHAETTKNWAAMNRT
+774 EHAGGNKYRI
-789 K
+789 

>member
-1 MVKFSLRVCNSVP
+1 M
-14 YIDYYHYLWN
+14 
-24 RKSPVKSHF
+24 
-33 LREKVLGANNN
+33 
-44 FMSELYT
+44 
-51 VVLAV
+51 LAV

-119 PALFSFHEI
+119 PGLFTFHEI
-128 MMLYVSVMFANV
+128 MILYVSVMFANV

-170 SLYKIACDPTLS
+170 SLYKISHDAALS
-182 LASLGGFINTTRA
+182 LGSLGGFINTTRA

-203 LSVVIAFV
+203 LSVIIAFV
-211 FGTFV
+211 FGTLV
-216 MWFSRLLFSFRYFAM
+216 MWISRFIFSFRYLNI
-231 FRKMGAIWC
+231 FRRWGALWC
-240 GLSFTAIAYFA
+240 GASFTAIAYFA
-251 IFKALKG
+251 VFKALKG
-258 ILSGTAFYTWIS
+258 VLSTTALYAWIS

-276 VILCWITCSVL
+276 VILCWIFCSVV
-287 LAFMQ
+287 LAFLQ
-292 LFKINILRINILSGT
+292 LFRINILRINILTGT

-339 GTIDITME
+339 GSTTILME
-347 GLNNNLPAQFIWM
+347 GLNQNLPAQFIWM
-360 LLSGVIMV
+360 LLSGVVMV
-368 MTLWTSTKSMNVS
+368 LTLWTSTKSMNVS

-389 QGDDMIAGEQDSN
+389 QGDDMVTGEQDSN

-410 ASLAVSGFF
+410 ASINISNFF
-419 DKVIP
+419 DKVTP
-424 VKAQQFV
+424 ESVKEFV
-431 EKRFTYEDV
+431 GKRFEYEDV

-490 KAWGRESAVHR
+490 KAWGRESAVYR
-501 ISGVMTVVMGWFVT
+501 ITGVMTVVMGWFVT

-521 IAIAVGLLLIWGGT
+521 IAIVVGLLLIWGGT
-535 PAFIVVT
+535 PAFVVVT

-554 KSSKKKDSMP
+554 KSSKKSDSMP
-564 ESATENS
+564 EVVTENNQ
-571 AVDNVMD
+571 VDNVIG
-578 ETCRMMKLT
+578 EVCSMMKVS

-597 VFKEDRKAL
+597 VLKEDRKAL
-606 KELVRESDEIYSECH
+606 KELVRESKEMYDESH
-621 KIKYSLMPTLRQMK
+621 KIKYSLMPALRKMK
-635 GLGMELSLYYIQVV
+635 GSGLELSLYYIQVV
-649 DYLNEIAKALV
+649 DYLNEMAKALV
-660 HITRPAFD
+660 HITKPAFE

-678 EQQTEDLMHINE
+678 QEQTDDLMHIND
-690 DVAEIYAN
+690 DVAEIYGN

-706 DFSDIDMVL
+706 DFSDIDTVL
-715 TMRDELFERIAT
+715 TMRDALFERIALT
-727 TIKSEIGRINAG
+727 TKSELKRINAG
-739 ESNAKASMFYLTVL
+739 EGNTKASMFYLTVM

-774 EHAETTKNWAAMNRT
+774 EHAGGNKYRI
-789 K
+789 

>member
-1 MVKFSLRVCNSVP
+1 
-14 YIDYYHYLWN
+14 
-24 RKSPVKSHF
+24 
-33 LREKVLGANNN
+33 
-44 FMSELYT
+44 MSELYT
-51 VVLAV
+51 VMLAV

-119 PALFSFHEI
+119 PGLFTFHEI
-128 MMLYVSVMFANV
+128 MILYVSVMFANV

-170 SLYKIACDPTLS
+170 SLYKISNDAALS
-182 LASLGGFINTTRA
+182 LGSLGGFINTTRA

-203 LSVVIAFV
+203 LSVIIAFV
-211 FGTFV
+211 FGTLV
-216 MWFSRLLFSFRYFAM
+216 MWISRFIFSFRYLNI
-231 FRKMGAIWC
+231 FRRWGALWC
-240 GLSFTAIAYFA
+240 GASFTAIAYFA
-251 IFKALKG
+251 VFKALKG
-258 ILSGTAFYTWIS
+258 VLAGTAAYAWIS
-270 DNLLLA
+270 ENLLLA
-276 VILCWITCSVL
+276 VILCWIFCSVV
-287 LAFMQ
+287 LAFLQ
-292 LFKINILRINILSGT
+292 LFHVNILRINILTGT

-339 GTIDITME
+339 GSTTILME
-347 GLNNNLPAQFIWM
+347 GLNQNLPAQFIWM
-360 LLSGVIMV
+360 LLSGVVMV
-368 MTLWTSTKSMNVS
+368 LTLWTSTKSMNVS

-389 QGDDMIAGEQDSN
+389 QGDDMVTGEQDSN

-410 ASLAVSGFF
+410 ASINISNFF
-419 DKVIP
+419 DKVTP
-424 VKAQQFV
+424 ESVKEFV
-431 EKRFTYEDV
+431 GKRFEYVDV

-446 YDKIRAVVNL
+446 NDKIRAVVNL

-490 KAWGRESAVHR
+490 KAWGRESAVYR
-501 ISGVMTVVMGWFVT
+501 ITGVMTVVMGWFVT

-521 IAIAVGLLLIWGGT
+521 IAIVVGLLLIWGGT
-535 PAFIVVT
+535 PAFVVVT

-554 KSSKKKDSMP
+554 KSSKKSNSMP
-564 ESATENS
+564 ETVTENNQ
-571 AVDNVMD
+571 VDNVIG
-578 ETCRMMKLT
+578 EVCSMMKVS

-597 VFKEDRKAL
+597 VLKEDRKAL
-606 KELVRESDEIYSECH
+606 KELVRESKEMYDESH
-621 KIKYSLMPTLRQMK
+621 KIKYSLMPALRKMK
-635 GLGMELSLYYIQVV
+635 GSGLELSLYYIQVV
-649 DYLNEIAKALV
+649 DYLNEMAKALV
-660 HITRPAFD
+660 HITKPAFE

-678 EQQTEDLMHINE
+678 QEQTDDLMHIND
-690 DVAEIYAN
+690 DVAEIYGN

-706 DFSDIDMVL
+706 DFSDIDTVL
-715 TMRDELFERIAT
+715 MMRDALFERIVLT
-727 TIKSEIGRINAG
+727 TKSELKRINAG
-739 ESNAKASMFYLTVL
+739 EGNTKASMFYLTVM

-774 EHAETTKNWAAMNRT
+774 EHAGGNKYRI
-789 K
+789 

>member
-1 MVKFSLRVCNSVP
+1 
-14 YIDYYHYLWN
+14 
-24 RKSPVKSHF
+24 
-33 LREKVLGANNN
+33 
-44 FMSELYT
+44 MSELYT
-51 VVLAV
+51 VMLAV

-119 PALFSFHEI
+119 PGLFTFHEI
-128 MMLYVSVMFANV
+128 MILYVSVMFANV

-170 SLYKIACDPTLS
+170 SLYKISHDAALS
-182 LASLGGFINTTRA
+182 LGSLGGFINTTRA

-203 LSVVIAFV
+203 LSVIIAFV
-211 FGTFV
+211 FGTLV
-216 MWFSRLLFSFRYFAM
+216 MWISRFIFSFRYLNI
-231 FRKMGAIWC
+231 FRRWGALWC
-240 GLSFTAIAYFA
+240 GASFTAIAYFA
-251 IFKALKG
+251 VFKALKG
-258 ILSGTAFYTWIS
+258 VLSTTALYAWIS

-276 VILCWITCSVL
+276 VILCWICCSVV
-287 LAFMQ
+287 LAFLQ
-292 LFKINILRINILSGT
+292 LFRINILRINILTGT

-339 GTIDITME
+339 GSTTILME
-347 GLNNNLPAQFIWM
+347 GLKENLPAQFIWM
-360 LLSGVIMV
+360 LLSGVVMV
-368 MTLWTSTKSMNVS
+368 LTLWTSTKSMNVS

-389 QGDDMIAGEQDSN
+389 QGDDMVTGEQDSN

-410 ASLAVSGFF
+410 ASINISNFF
-419 DKVIP
+419 DKVTP
-424 VKAQQFV
+424 ESVKEFV
-431 EKRFTYEDV
+431 GKRFEYVDV

-490 KAWGRESAVHR
+490 KAWGRESAVYR
-501 ISGVMTVVMGWFVT
+501 ITGVMTVVMGWFVT

-521 IAIAVGLLLIWGGT
+521 IAIVVGLLLIWGGT

-542 IACAYMLIKSNF
+542 IACAYMLIKSNL
-554 KSSKKKDSMP
+554 KSSKKSDSMP
-564 ESATENS
+564 EIVSENNQ
-571 AVDNVMD
+571 VDNVIG
-578 ETCRMMKLT
+578 EVCSMMKVS

-597 VFKEDRKAL
+597 VLKEDRKAL
-606 KELVRESDEIYSECH
+606 KELVRESKEMYDESH
-621 KIKYSLMPTLRQMK
+621 KIKYSLMPALRKMK
-635 GLGMELSLYYIQVV
+635 GSGLELSLYYIQVV
-649 DYLNEIAKALV
+649 DYLNEMAKALV
-660 HITRPAFD
+660 HITKPAFE

-678 EQQTEDLMHINE
+678 QEQTDDLMHIND
-690 DVAEIYAN
+690 DVAEIYGN

-706 DFSDIDMVL
+706 DFSDIDTVL
-715 TMRDELFERIAT
+715 MMRDALFERIVLT
-727 TIKSEIGRINAG
+727 TKSELKRINAG
-739 ESNAKASMFYLTVL
+739 EGNTKASMFYLTVM

-774 EHAETTKNWAAMNRT
+774 EHAGGNKYRI
-789 K
+789 

>member
-1 MVKFSLRVCNSVP
+1 
-14 YIDYYHYLWN
+14 
-24 RKSPVKSHF
+24 
-33 LREKVLGANNN
+33 
-44 FMSELYT
+44 MSEFYT

-56 LAILAISGLYVGVTN
+56 LAILAVSGLYVGVTN

-119 PALFSFHEI
+119 PGLFTFHEI

-158 LVFSLLGAAIAV
+158 LVFSLLGAAISV
-170 SLYKIACDPTLS
+170 SLYKISGDPTLS
-182 LASLGGFINTTRA
+182 LGDLGGFINTTRA

-203 LSVVIAFV
+203 LSVIIAFV
-211 FGTFV
+211 FGTII
-216 MWFSRLLFSFRYFAM
+216 MWFSRLLFSFRYITL
-231 FRKMGAIWC
+231 FRKLGAIWC
-240 GLSFTAIAYFA
+240 GASFTAIAYFA
-251 IFKALKG
+251 VFKALKG
-258 ILSGTAFYTWIS
+258 ILAGTAMYNWIS

-276 VILCWITCSVL
+276 LIVCWIFCSVV

-292 LFKINILRINILSGT
+292 LFRINILRINILSGT

-339 GTIDITME
+339 GSTTILME
-347 GLNNNLPAQFIWM
+347 ALSQNLPAQFIWM

-368 MTLWTSTKSMNVS
+368 LTLWTSTKSMNVS

-389 QGDDMIAGEQDSN
+389 QGDDMIVGEQDSN

-410 ASLAVSGFF
+410 ASLGISNFL
-419 DKVIP
+419 DRVIP
-424 VKAQQFV
+424 QSVQEFV
-431 EKRFTYEDV
+431 GKRFEYEDV

-501 ISGVMTVVMGWFVT
+501 ITGVMTVVMGWFVT

-521 IAIAVGLLLIWGGT
+521 IAIVVGLLLIWGGT

-542 IACAYMLIKSNF
+542 IACAYMLIKSNL
-554 KSSKKKDSMP
+554 KSAKKSDAMP
-564 ESATENS
+564 EAATEND
-571 AVDNVMD
+571 AVDNILGEV
-578 ETCRMMKLT
+578 CRMMKVT
-587 TQIYDRTLVA
+587 TKIYDRTLVA
-597 VFKEDRKAL
+597 VFKEDRRAL
-606 KELVRESDEIYSECH
+606 KDLVREAGEIYDECH
-621 KIKYSLMPTLRQMK
+621 KIKYSLMPALRKMK
-635 GLGMELSLYYIQVV
+635 GSGLELSLYYIQVV
-649 DYLNEIAKALV
+649 DYLNEMAKSLV

-678 EQQTEDLMHINE
+678 EQQTEDLKHIND
-690 DVAEIYAN
+690 DVAEIYGS
-698 INRMITTN
+698 INRMINAN
-706 DFSDIDMVL
+706 DFSEIDTVL
-715 TMRDELFERIAT
+715 TMRDELFERIAI
-727 TIKSEIGRINAG
+727 TIKSELVRINAG
-739 ESNAKASMFYLTVL
+739 EGNTKASMFYLTVL

-774 EHAETTKNWAAMNRT
+774 EHAGVQKNWAALGRNRIQ
-789 K
+789 

>member
-1 MVKFSLRVCNSVP
+1 
-14 YIDYYHYLWN
+14 
-24 RKSPVKSHF
+24 
-33 LREKVLGANNN
+33 
-44 FMSELYT
+44 MSELYT
-51 VVLAV
+51 VMLAV

-119 PALFSFHEI
+119 PGLFTFHEI
-128 MMLYVSVMFANV
+128 MILYVSVMFANV

-170 SLYKIACDPTLS
+170 SLYKISNDAALS
-182 LASLGGFINTTRA
+182 LGSLGGFINTTRA

-203 LSVVIAFV
+203 LSVIIAFV
-211 FGTFV
+211 FGTLV
-216 MWFSRLLFSFRYFAM
+216 MWISRFIFSFRYLNI
-231 FRKMGAIWC
+231 FRRWGALWC
-240 GLSFTAIAYFA
+240 GASFTAIAYFA
-251 IFKALKG
+251 VFKALKG
-258 ILSGTAFYTWIS
+258 VLSTTALYAWIS

-276 VILCWITCSVL
+276 VILCWIFCSVV
-287 LAFMQ
+287 LAFLQ
-292 LFKINILRINILSGT
+292 LFRINILRINILTGT

-339 GTIDITME
+339 GSTTILME
-347 GLNNNLPAQFIWM
+347 GLNQNLPAQFIWM

-368 MTLWTSTKSMNVS
+368 LTLWTSTKSMNVS

-389 QGDDMIAGEQDSN
+389 QGDDMVTGDQDSN

-410 ASLAVSGFF
+410 ASINISNFF
-419 DKVIP
+419 DKITPEP
-424 VKAQQFV
+424 VKNYV
-431 EKRFTYEDV
+431 GKRFEYVDV

-490 KAWGRESAVHR
+490 KAWGRESAVYR
-501 ISGVMTVVMGWFVT
+501 ITGVMTVVMGWFVT

-521 IAIAVGLLLIWGGT
+521 IAIVVGLLLIWGGT
-535 PAFIVVT
+535 PAFVVVT
-542 IACAYMLIKSNF
+542 IACAYMLIKSNL
-554 KSSKKKDSMP
+554 KSSKKSDSMP
-564 ESATENS
+564 ETVTENNQ
-571 AVDNVMD
+571 VDNVIG
-578 ETCRMMKLT
+578 EVCSMMKVS

-597 VFKEDRKAL
+597 VLKEDRKAL
-606 KELVRESDEIYSECH
+606 KELVRESKEMYDESH
-621 KIKYSLMPTLRQMK
+621 KIKYSLMPALRKMK
-635 GLGMELSLYYIQVV
+635 GSGLELSLYYIQVV
-649 DYLNEIAKALV
+649 DYLNEMAKALV
-660 HITRPAFD
+660 HITKPAFE

-678 EQQTEDLMHINE
+678 QEQTDDLMHIND
-690 DVAEIYAN
+690 DVAEIYGN

-706 DFSDIDMVL
+706 DFSDIDTVL
-715 TMRDELFERIAT
+715 MMRDALFERIALT
-727 TIKSEIGRINAG
+727 TKSELKRINAG
-739 ESNAKASMFYLTVL
+739 EGNTKASMFYLTVM

-774 EHAETTKNWAAMNRT
+774 EHAGGNKYRI
-789 K
+789 

>member
-1 MVKFSLRVCNSVP
+1 
-14 YIDYYHYLWN
+14 
-24 RKSPVKSHF
+24 
-33 LREKVLGANNN
+33 
-44 FMSELYT
+44 MSEFYT

-56 LAILAISGLYVGVTN
+56 LAILAVSGLYVGVTN

-119 PALFSFHEI
+119 PGLFTFHEI

-158 LVFSLLGAAIAV
+158 LVFSLLGAAISV
-170 SLYKIACDPTLS
+170 SLYKISGDPTLS
-182 LASLGGFINTTRA
+182 LGDLGGFINTTRA

-203 LSVVIAFV
+203 LSVIIAFV
-211 FGTFV
+211 FGTII
-216 MWFSRLLFSFRYFAM
+216 MWFSRLLFSFRYITL
-231 FRKMGAIWC
+231 FRKLGAIWC
-240 GLSFTAIAYFA
+240 GASFTAIAYFA
-251 IFKALKG
+251 VFKALKG
-258 ILSGTAFYTWIS
+258 ILAGTAMYNWIS

-276 VILCWITCSVL
+276 LIVCWIFCLVV

-292 LFKINILRINILSGT
+292 LFRINILRINILSGT

-339 GTIDITME
+339 GSTTILME
-347 GLNNNLPAQFIWM
+347 ALSQNLPAQFIWM

-368 MTLWTSTKSMNVS
+368 LTLWTSTKSMNVS

-389 QGDDMIAGEQDSN
+389 QGDDMIVGEQDSN

-410 ASLAVSGFF
+410 ASLGISNFL
-419 DKVIP
+419 DRVIP
-424 VKAQQFV
+424 QSVQEFV
-431 EKRFTYEDV
+431 GKRFEYEDV

-501 ISGVMTVVMGWFVT
+501 ITGVMTVVMGWFVT

-521 IAIAVGLLLIWGGT
+521 IAIVVGLLLIWGGT

-542 IACAYMLIKSNF
+542 IACAYMLIKSNI
-554 KSSKKKDSMP
+554 KSAKKSDAMP
-564 ESATENS
+564 EAATEND
-571 AVDNVMD
+571 AVDNILGEV
-578 ETCRMMKLT
+578 CRMMKVT
-587 TQIYDRTLVA
+587 TKIYDRTLVA
-597 VFKEDRKAL
+597 VFKEDRRAL
-606 KELVRESDEIYSECH
+606 KDLVREAGEIYDECH
-621 KIKYSLMPTLRQMK
+621 KIKYSLMPALRKMK
-635 GLGMELSLYYIQVV
+635 GSGLELSLYYIQVV
-649 DYLNEIAKALV
+649 DYLNEMAKSLV

-678 EQQTEDLMHINE
+678 EQQTEDLKHIND
-690 DVAEIYAN
+690 DVAEIYGS
-698 INRMITTN
+698 INRMINAN
-706 DFSDIDMVL
+706 DFSEIDTVL
-715 TMRDELFERIAT
+715 TMRDELFERIAI
-727 TIKSEIGRINAG
+727 TIKSELVRINAG
-739 ESNAKASMFYLTVL
+739 EGNTKASMFYLTVL

-774 EHAETTKNWAAMNRT
+774 EHAGVQKNWAAMGRNRIQ
-789 K
+789 

>member
-1 MVKFSLRVCNSVP
+1 MSV
-14 YIDYYHYLWN
+14 
-24 RKSPVKSHF
+24 
-33 LREKVLGANNN
+33 
-44 FMSELYT
+44 LYT
-51 VVLAV
+51 VMLAV

-85 AKMKTI
+85 AKMRTI
-91 LLVASVGII
+91 LAVASVGII
-100 LGVLTSSGMMEVAR
+100 IGVLTSSGMMEVAR

-119 PALFSFHEI
+119 PGLFTFHEI
-128 MMLYVSVMFANV
+128 MILYVSVMFANV

-170 SLYKIACDPTLS
+170 SLYKISGDPS
-182 LASLGGFINTTRA
+182 LTIGSLGGFINTTRA

-203 LSVVIAFV
+203 LSVLIAFI
-211 FGTFV
+211 FGTLI
-216 MWFSRLLFSFRYFAM
+216 MWLSRLLFSFRYFEM
-231 FRKMGAIWC
+231 FRKTGAMWC

-251 IFKALKG
+251 VFKALKG
-258 ILSGTAFYTWIS
+258 VLAGTAMYAWIS

-276 VILCWITCSVL
+276 LILCWITCSVL
-287 LAFMQ
+287 LAFVQM
-292 LFKINILRINILSGT
+292 FRVNILRINILLGT

-323 GVPIAGLDAYN
+323 GVPIAGLDAYK
-334 IAKEA
+334 IASEA
-339 GTIDITME
+339 GSTSILME
-347 GLNNNLPAQFIWM
+347 ALNENLPAQFIWI
-360 LLSGVIMV
+360 LLSGVIMII
-368 MTLWTSTKSMNVS
+368 TLWTSTKSLNVS

-389 QGDDMIAGEQDSN
+389 HGDEVEGEINSN

-410 ASLAVSGFF
+410 ASIGMSNFL

-424 VKAQQFV
+424 QSVQEFV
-431 EKRFTYEDV
+431 NKRFVYEDV

-446 YDKIRAVVNL
+446 YDKIRAVVNI

-501 ISGVMTVVMGWFVT
+501 ITGVMTVVMGWFVT
-515 GIGAFI
+515 GIGAFV
-521 IAIAVGLLLIWGGT
+521 IAIVVGLLLIWGGT
-535 PAFIVVT
+535 AAFAVVT
-542 IACAYMLIKSNF
+542 LACAYMLIKSNL
-554 KSSKKKDSMP
+554 KSSKKDAMP
-564 ESATENS
+564 EKAVENGT
-571 AVDNVMD
+571 VDSVLG
-578 ETCRMMKLT
+578 EVCQMMKT
-587 TQIYDRTLVA
+587 STQVYDRTLVA

-606 KELVRESDEIYSECH
+606 KELVRQSDEMYDECH
-621 KIKYSLMPTLRQMK
+621 KIKYSLMPALRKMK
-635 GLGMELSLYYIQVV
+635 GSGLELSLYYIQVV
-649 DYLNEIAKALV
+649 DYLNEMAKALV

-678 EQQTEDLMHINE
+678 EEQISDLKHIND
-690 DVAEIYAN
+690 DVAEIYGS
-698 INRMITTN
+698 INRMITENNFT
-706 DFSDIDMVL
+706 DIDIVL

-727 TIKSEIGRINAG
+727 TTKSELVRINAG
-739 ESNAKASMFYLTVL
+739 EGNTKASMFYLTVL

-774 EHAETTKNWAAMNRT
+774 EHAGVQKNWMQVGR
-789 K
+789 

>member
-1 MVKFSLRVCNSVP
+1 
-14 YIDYYHYLWN
+14 
-24 RKSPVKSHF
+24 
-33 LREKVLGANNN
+33 
-44 FMSELYT
+44 MSELYT
-51 VVLAV
+51 VMLAV

-119 PALFSFHEI
+119 PGLFTFHEI
-128 MMLYVSVMFANV
+128 MILYVSVMFANV

-170 SLYKIACDPTLS
+170 SLYKISHDAALS
-182 LASLGGFINTTRA
+182 LGSLGGFINTTRA

-203 LSVVIAFV
+203 LSVIIAFV
-211 FGTFV
+211 FGTLV
-216 MWFSRLLFSFRYFAM
+216 MWISRFIFSFRYLNI
-231 FRKMGAIWC
+231 FRRWGALWC
-240 GLSFTAIAYFA
+240 GASFTAIAYFA
-251 IFKALKG
+251 VFKALKG
-258 ILSGTAFYTWIS
+258 VLSTTALYAWIS

-276 VILCWITCSVL
+276 VILCWIFCSVV
-287 LAFMQ
+287 LAFLQ
-292 LFKINILRINILSGT
+292 LFRINILRINILTGT

-339 GTIDITME
+339 GSTTILME
-347 GLNNNLPAQFIWM
+347 GLNQNLPAQFIWM
-360 LLSGVIMV
+360 LLSGVVMV
-368 MTLWTSTKSMNVS
+368 LTLWTSTKSMNVS

-389 QGDDMIAGEQDSN
+389 QGDDMVTGEQDSN

-410 ASLAVSGFF
+410 ASINISNFF
-419 DKVIP
+419 DKVTP
-424 VKAQQFV
+424 ESVKEFV
-431 EKRFTYEDV
+431 GKRFEYEDV

-456 TTAALLISVGTSLK
+456 TTAALLISVGTSFK

-490 KAWGRESAVHR
+490 KAWGRESAVYR
-501 ISGVMTVVMGWFVT
+501 ITGVMTVVMGWFVT

-521 IAIAVGLLLIWGGT
+521 IAIVVGLLLIWGGT
-535 PAFIVVT
+535 PAFVVVT

-554 KSSKKKDSMP
+554 KSSKKSDSMP
-564 ESATENS
+564 EVVTENNQ
-571 AVDNVMD
+571 VENVIG
-578 ETCRMMKLT
+578 EVCSMMKVS

-597 VFKEDRKAL
+597 VLKEDRKAL
-606 KELVRESDEIYSECH
+606 KELVRESKEMYDESH
-621 KIKYSLMPTLRQMK
+621 KIKYSLMPALRKMK
-635 GLGMELSLYYIQVV
+635 GSGLELSLYYIQVV
-649 DYLNEIAKALV
+649 DYLNEMAKALV
-660 HITRPAFD
+660 HITKPAFE

-678 EQQTEDLMHINE
+678 QEQTDDLMHIND
-690 DVAEIYAN
+690 DVAEIYGN

-706 DFSDIDMVL
+706 DFSDIDTVL
-715 TMRDELFERIAT
+715 TMRDALFERIALT
-727 TIKSEIGRINAG
+727 TKSELKRINAG
-739 ESNAKASMFYLTVL
+739 EGNTKASMFYLTVM

-774 EHAETTKNWAAMNRT
+774 EHAGGNKYRI
-789 K
+789 